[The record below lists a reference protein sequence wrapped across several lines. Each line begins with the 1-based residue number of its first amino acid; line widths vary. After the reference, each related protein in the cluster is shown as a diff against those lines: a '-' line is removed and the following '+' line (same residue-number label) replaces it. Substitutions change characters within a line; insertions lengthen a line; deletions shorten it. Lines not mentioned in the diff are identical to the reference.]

1 MYVDSRLHLMCQIK
15 LIKPFWERSD
25 FPNVVQN
32 GTQSIIMENPRVN
45 GTKAAPFDQSAPRG
59 FLQAMDQYP
68 SWLQVIER
76 RAMCE

>member
-1 MYVDSRLHLMCQIK
+1 VFFSNC
-15 LIKPFWERSD
+15 F
-25 FPNVVQN
+25 FPND
-32 GTQSIIMENPRVN
+32 TSIAAFP
-45 GTKAAPFDQSAPRG
+45 AAPLTPPSLAAAPRD